1 VKKMTSLESL
11 SKRIAEIE
19 EMYSGDMRFK
29 EMKEYIE
36 LKIEVAILLHVIN
49 KEHGIVR
56 LD

>member
-1 VKKMTSLESL
+1 MTSLESL